1 MASFQDLT
9 DEIAAQFDLGPEA
22 DALVQYVLGHIAAE
36 RRGVDGFLDKFKNAG
51 LEAEAESWLG
61 GRGGVPLSVR
71 QVKKALGAEVIK
83 EAAKT
88 LGVPQGFA
96 SKLLGY
102 AIPRIIGLLTA
113 DGAISEAIPTGIS
126 IFPGWAHPSLW
137 SSAAGLRSEAQTP
150 QRRVEGDA
158 SSFRFVTPAT
168 ALLITLVLF
177 GYAISSGSTID
188 HSATVDHSVTV
199 ATGGNFAAITGS
211 LKTALGARETTGDLG
226 FQDGIKNSKA
236 ELYSSGNTRSRAVLA
251 GKGLNTGEGTGHAD
265 NARMIDEGTLESLTI
280 HFPPNSATISSRS
293 LPLVR
298 RVAGMIEELP
308 AGTMVQIDGYT
319 DSAGNPTA
327 NMELSQRRADSVDL
341 ALIHAGVSPAML
353 SPKGLGSASLSE
365 SFNGTIEALSK
376 TTKPQRNNRRVEF
389 HVAQQHSQ

>member
-280 HFPPNSATISSRS
+280 HFPPNSATIDPPSKWWTPLISSCGSRK
-293 LPLVR
+293 VF
-298 RVAGMIEELP
+298 
-308 AGTMVQIDGYT
+308 DGY
-319 DSAGNPTA
+319 SA
-327 NMELSQRRADSVDL
+327 L
-341 ALIHAGVSPAML
+341 AIHG
-353 SPKGLGSASLSE
+353 
-365 SFNGTIEALSK
+365 
-376 TTKPQRNNRRVEF
+376 
-389 HVAQQHSQ
+389 